1 MYVLSLNMWFQ
12 KLMRQFFFNIDSIVF
27 NFISSVYDLLI
38 SIARTSVL
46 SQADIIDMADR
57 IYKLLAIFM
66 VFKVTFSLIMYVV
79 NPDDF
84 SDKSKGIS
92 KLGTNIIISLTLLI
106 LTPYAFNMA
115 YTLQTIVLEDNSIAA
130 LIFGDDSGQNEFL
143 NTAGDSMAFIAIR
156 PFFMPNVSIDK
167 MADCT
172 TLDDACFT
180 GMEKLLEDNSNF
192 TNTMLT
198 NYRESIKVSN
208 LGLMFRQDLSIATD
222 KDNNN
227 FIMDYKYI
235 FSTVIGVVII
245 LLLIT
250 FCMDVAVRSIKLAFL
265 QLVAPIPI
273 ISYVDPK
280 SGKDGLFKKWY
291 QMCFKT
297 YLSLFI
303 RILALYFAIYIISKI
318 GKMVDIVDGS
328 YQTNGFIAI
337 FIIIGALMFAKQL
350 PKILEGLGIKLDGG
364 FQLNPLK
371 KIEKDAIGGKAL
383 SKAAGVP
390 FKYAGRAGKGLAA
403 AGLVGGAAVVT
414 GQGLRGMGKAFGG
427 ALKGE
432 KFGKNFSS
440 SYSAARARKKQV
452 DEMREQHISPSDVR
466 KANLKN
472 RFRGMTDAE
481 KVSQLESKAK
491 AIQTYYDNIKNQA
504 IACDSNDTSY
514 IYDENGNRVQ
524 KKSAK
529 TLSKELEEMKKTQ
542 IDRTAFSDIKDSN
555 GKTLISAEDQY
566 NEAITQQR
574 LAIKSK
580 EGELEA
586 RINSLANNEVRY
598 EDSSGREHFGTGVAS
613 ADKVIAESRSTMG
626 KLAHDVNE
634 TGKAIDDKFVTIS
647 EDITDVVTMMK
658 QSKGAVAQTT
668 SGKMSDIKDIAK
680 YTQQTKK

>member
-1 MYVLSLNMWFQ
+1 MYVLSINMWFQ
-12 KLMRQFFFNIDSIVF
+12 KLMRQFFFNIDNIVF
-27 NFISSVYDLLI
+27 NFISTVYDLLI

-92 KLGTNIIISLTLLI
+92 KLGTNIVISLTLLI
-106 LTPYAFNMA
+106 LTPYVFNMA
-115 YTLQTIVLEDNSIAA
+115 YSLQTIVLEDNSIAA
-130 LIFGDDSGQNEFL
+130 LIFGDDSDKNNFL
-143 NTAGDSMAFIAIR
+143 NTAGDSMAFMAMR
-156 PFFMPNVSIDK
+156 PFFMPNVSLSLTDEDGAEISNL
-167 MADCT
+167 APCT
-172 TLDDACFT
+172 TLDDDCFT
-180 GMEKLLEDNSNF
+180 SMEEFISESNF
-192 TNTMLT
+192 TNTMLS
-198 NYRESIKVSN
+198 NYKAGINVGN
-208 LGLMFRQDLSIATD
+208 LGLTFRQNLSIATD
-222 KDNNN
+222 PDGEN

-235 FSTVIGVVII
+235 FSTIIGVVII

-265 QLVAPIPI
+265 QLIAPIPI

-297 YLSLFI
+297 YLSLFL

-371 KIEKDAIGGKAL
+371 KIEKDALGGKAI

-390 FKYAGRAGKGLAA
+390 FKYAKGAA
-403 AGLVGGAAVVT
+403 KGIGTAGLVGAAALAT
-414 GQGLRGMGKAFGG
+414 GQGLRGMGKAFLGG
-427 ALKGE
+427 LKGD

-452 DEMREQHISPSDVR
+452 DKMKLDGVTPNQARIEDF
-466 KANLKN
+466 KN
-472 RFRGMTDAE
+472 KFRGINRKEQYDDFIASVKSVQDNFKSYYNGVVGADKIAKEFERERLAAENRGDSKEMQMWQDAIDARVKQVQKNGGRIALSVDKDGPNGTSRDITKAVNSVRQGAYDMSLE
-481 KVSQLESKAK
+481 YSSESIDKGLVS
-491 AIQTYYDNIKNQA
+491 IKN
-504 IACDSNDTSY
+504 
-514 IYDENGNRVQ
+514 
-524 KKSAK
+524 
-529 TLSKELEEMKKTQ
+529 
-542 IDRTAFSDIKDSN
+542 
-555 GKTLISAEDQY
+555 
-566 NEAITQQR
+566 
-574 LAIKSK
+574 
-580 EGELEA
+580 
-586 RINSLANNEVRY
+586 NN
-598 EDSSGREHFGTGVAS
+598 
-613 ADKVIAESRSTMG
+613 DKVINHINDNYNRRFDYVAGELSTKDDLKTINGKSKSVSRAAESSKEAR
-626 KLAHDVNE
+626 E
-634 TGKAIDDKFVTIS
+634 IS
-647 EDITDVVTMMK
+647 DLY
-658 QSKGAVAQTT
+658 
-668 SGKMSDIKDIAK
+668 K
-680 YTQQTKK
+680 YTQQSKK